1 MDCIGKSLPA
11 MTLSPQSTAV
21 STRSSARRLQP
32 ERLRAAKEALQSLMK
47 GRPDTNAEN
56 PKYLA
61 DMVEVLAHLTDEER
75 AWLTHPRDGLHTVCK
90 FLPTPA
96 DVHGFLRDRKV
107 RLDAVRPAATTY
119 RKLGTD
125 DSDAPWNRET
135 DFERKKRVV
144 RETLGYD
151 PDEQGATPAKQV
163 LAPATAADVA
173 NRKLETAPVPPS
185 SFLLAKLEA
194 EGWPSLP
201 VKAHD

>member
-1 MDCIGKSLPA
+1 
-11 MTLSPQSTAV
+11 
-21 STRSSARRLQP
+21 
-32 ERLRAAKEALQSLMK
+32 MK

-96 DVHGFLRDRKV
+96 DVHGFLRDRKD